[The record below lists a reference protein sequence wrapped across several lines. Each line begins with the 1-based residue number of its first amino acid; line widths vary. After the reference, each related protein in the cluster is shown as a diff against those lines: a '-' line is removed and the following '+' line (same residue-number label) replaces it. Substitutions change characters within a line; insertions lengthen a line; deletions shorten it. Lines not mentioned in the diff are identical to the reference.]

1 VLNWIVLACSDCGRV
16 YLGSLKAG
24 PYEGGGLRLRV
35 EGIFKDLQRT
45 GYGEENTEVNE
56 IK

>member
-24 PYEGGGLRLRV
+24 LTKGGELRLRV